1 MASVTVYAIN
11 DDGSFDCSRT
21 GDVQS
26 VMLALDIEQKDFTMQ
41 PPPDNEHR
49 WRWMDNKWIKATTT
63 D

>member
-1 MASVTVYAIN
+1 MASVTVYVFN

-41 PPPDNEHR
+41 RPPDNEHR
-49 WRWMDNKWIKATTT
+49 WRWVNNEWVADETAE
-63 D
+63 